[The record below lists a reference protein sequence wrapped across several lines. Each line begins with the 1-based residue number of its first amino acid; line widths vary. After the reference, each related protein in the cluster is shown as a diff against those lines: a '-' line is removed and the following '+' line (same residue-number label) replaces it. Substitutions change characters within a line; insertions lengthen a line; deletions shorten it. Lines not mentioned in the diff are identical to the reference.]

1 MTQGFTLAPSEGF
14 GKPLV
19 PTADAAD
26 QTEPAQG
33 QLRIP
38 TAMVCFWWTPS
49 NCNAV
54 FALTSPVQK
63 IRAGSV
69 SLTPG

>member
-33 QLRIP
+33 QLHIP

-49 NCNAV
+49 NCNAM
-54 FALTSPVQK
+54 FA
-63 IRAGSV
+63 
-69 SLTPG
+69 